1 MNFGQYIDNR
11 AACAYASYLL
21 KQTVEVHVN
30 NVAIPFVEQQILS
43 VPVSQ
48 SIMT

>member
-1 MNFGQYIDNR
+1 MKAAIKR
-11 AACAYASYLL
+11 IAACVCSYLL
-21 KQTVEVHVN
+21 KQTVEIHVN
-30 NVAIPFVEQQILS
+30 NVAIPLVEQQILS